1 MTAMTYDVNDSN
13 NLFNQNVLSVVLT
26 KHFECNGMDTIY
38 DRN

>member
-13 NLFNQNVLSVVLT
+13 NLFNQNGLSVVLT
-26 KHFECNGMDTIY
+26 KHFEWNDTNF